1 MGKDRKIKYSVSPQS
16 MWGLFPLKS
25 FAQGNN
31 VFEQTYGGLFYMGP
45 MIKSCKGGGK
55 VSQMHFPVI

>member
-1 MGKDRKIKYSVSPQS
+1 